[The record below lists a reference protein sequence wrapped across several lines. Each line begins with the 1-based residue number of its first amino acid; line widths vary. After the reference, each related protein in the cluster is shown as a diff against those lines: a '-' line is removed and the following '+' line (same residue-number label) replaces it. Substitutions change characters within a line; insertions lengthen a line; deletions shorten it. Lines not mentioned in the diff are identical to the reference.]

1 MYAYYKVGEN
11 ICQWYVKK
19 NPTNLVRY
27 WKNICQIAFYPLQ
40 KGVFILYRSFW
51 TARNNLEK
59 TEKIYKNNLTY
70 LISML
75 LYNHVENTYI
85 TDMNNGGT
93 NYEQDF
99 RYKTVGIGCNG

>member
-1 MYAYYKVGEN
+1 MSMVCKEKSYKISKILEK
-11 ICQWYVKK
+11 YLPDSFLSFVK
-19 NPTNLVRY
+19 RGFY
-27 WKNICQIAFYPLQ
+27 IEAFGLLEI
-40 KGVFILYRSFW
+40 ILK
-51 TARNNLEK
+51 K

-93 NYEQDF
+93 SYEQDF
-99 RYKTVGIGCNG
+99 R

>member
-1 MYAYYKVGEN
+1 MSMLCKEKSYKFSKILEKYLAN
-11 ICQWYVKK
+11 S
-19 NPTNLVRY
+19 
-27 WKNICQIAFYPLQ
+27 FYPLQ

-85 TDMNNGGT
+85 TDMNNGGIS
-93 NYEQDF
+93 YEQDF
-99 RYKTVGIGCNG
+99 R

>member
-1 MYAYYKVGEN
+1 MSMVCKEKSYKFSKILEKYLAN
-11 ICQWYVKK
+11 SF
-19 NPTNLVRY
+19 L
-27 WKNICQIAFYPLQ
+27 PLA
-40 KGVFILYRSFW
+40 KRRLLKIILK
-51 TARNNLEK
+51 K

-93 NYEQDF
+93 SYEQDF
-99 RYKTVGIGCNG
+99 R

>member
-1 MYAYYKVGEN
+1 MSMICKEKSYKFSKILEKYLAN
-11 ICQWYVKK
+11 SF
-19 NPTNLVRY
+19 L
-27 WKNICQIAFYPLQ
+27 PLA

-93 NYEQDF
+93 SYEQDF
-99 RYKTVGIGCNG
+99 R

>member
-1 MYAYYKVGEN
+1 MLIIKQGKT
-11 ICQWYVKK
+11 YV
-19 NPTNLVRY
+19 NAMGR
-27 WKNICQIAFYPLQ
+27 
-40 KGVFILYRSFW
+40 
-51 TARNNLEK
+51 EK

-93 NYEQDF
+93 SYEQDF
-99 RYKTVGIGCNG
+99 RQKTVGIGCNG